1 MILTIIVLIG
11 VIILSLL
18 FISSNTVEGLE
29 DTNPD
34 YTGIITVKQQVDLLK
49 NAVKIVDTISNS
61 EMNYIKKG
69 ELRSKIDI
77 FIKQFEQWIQT
88 RTKYIEKNNVEKTE
102 PKKNET
108 LDGLRTIWFGEG
120 GNGTGIKTLF
130 SVIVD
135 GLPLTLDISEDKQSK
150 INDILRIVMKN
161 MDTVLA

>member
-1 MILTIIVLIG
+1 
-11 VIILSLL
+11 
-18 FISSNTVEGLE
+18 
-29 DTNPD
+29 
-34 YTGIITVKQQVDLLK
+34 
-49 NAVKIVDTISNS
+49 
-61 EMNYIKKG
+61 MNYIKKG

-150 INDILRIVMKN
+150 IDDILRIVMKN